1 MLAARMDAFGGVV
14 WGASPKE
21 QIRVPDQAEAQRKV
35 LNALLDS
42 PLHEQHRN
50 PLDWVVSL
58 AVHAVVLIAVIMAP
72 LFFTQVIDLHALQLT
87 YLVPPM
93 PPAAAPPPAPAA
105 VVQKIL
111 PRKPAPVTASTLVA
125 PAVIPQKVAVV
136 REPTAAPEITGG
148 VIGGVPGGVTG
159 GVLGGIIGEST
170 AQPAPPVTAPLV
182 EKTEKTILRIG
193 GDVKPPRKLFAPEPN
208 YPYLARSSHV
218 HGSVLIDAV
227 IDEKGNVVNVRVVEG
242 HPLLISEAM
251 RAVMQW
257 KYEPTIL
264 NGVPYPVRMTVT
276 VNFSFVS

>member
-1 MLAARMDAFGGVV
+1 MLAARMDAFGAVV
-14 WGASPKE
+14 WGDSPKE
-21 QIRVPDQAEAQRKV
+21 QIRVPDQAEAQRTV

-72 LFFTQVIDLHALQLT
+72 LFFTKVIDLRALQLT
-87 YLVPPM
+87 YLVTPM

-105 VVQKIL
+105 VVQKVL

-136 REPTAAPEITGG
+136 REPAAPEITGG

-170 AQPAPPVTAPLV
+170 APPAPPVTAPVV
-182 EKTEKTILRIG
+182 EKTEREILRIG
-193 GDVKPPRKLFAPEPN
+193 GDVKPPRKLFAPQPN